1 MRVLEFREPIETE
14 RLILRLETDADIDAV
29 HSWQSRADVCQ
40 YLLYEPRDRQT
51 VAAKIAQ
58 ESQRTRLE
66 ANGDYLQ
73 LAVERRSDGRVIGQM
88 YFTVDN

>member
-1 MRVLEFREPIETE
+1 
-14 RLILRLETDADIDAV
+14 
-29 HSWQSRADVCQ
+29 
-40 YLLYEPRDRQT
+40 
-51 VAAKIAQ
+51 AAKIAQ

-88 YFTVDN
+88 YFTVDNAEYSALEIGWVFHPDVARQGYAAGGCAFGRFGSAPCVLGG